1 MFGPLGLPEV
11 LLILVLALL
20 IFGPKR
26 LPEVGRTIGKGLSEF
41 RRASSDLK
49 RTVNAELALDE
60 DERPPTSRRPDGG
73 SRAGGSRKPRL
84 ASAPAEPPPGA
95 VASEP
100 GPATPEPGDAGGRT
114 PDVPP
119 AASPSGEGASGKSPS
134 GKSPSGK
141 GGSGEG
147 ATGSEESAGSADNP
161 AAEAEGSPAE
171 RDEPAKAQ

>member
-26 LPEVGRTIGKGLSEF
+26 LPEVGRTIGKGLGEF

-60 DERPPTSRRPDGG
+60 DERPPTSRRPEVAPRSTG
-73 SRAGGSRKPRL
+73 SRARHLS
-84 ASAPAEPPPGA
+84 SAPAGAPPGS

-100 GPATPEPGDAGGRT
+100 GGEEPEQGSAPAREPGDAAGQT
-114 PDVPP
+114 PDVPSEAAPFGEPDPGAEPEEP
-119 AASPSGEGASGKSPS
+119 AGDPP
-134 GKSPSGK
+134 
-141 GGSGEG
+141 
-147 ATGSEESAGSADNP
+147 ADT
-161 AAEAEGSPAE
+161 AEK
-171 RDEPAKAQ
+171 DEPAKAR

>member
-26 LPEVGRTIGKGLSEF
+26 LPEVGRTIGRGLSEF

-60 DERPPTSRRPDGG
+60 DERPPTSRRPEGRTR
-73 SRAGGSRKPRL
+73 SAETRKQHL
-84 ASAPAEPPPGA
+84 ASAPAGAPPGS
-95 VASEP
+95 VASETP
-100 GPATPEPGDAGGRT
+100 PQGQEQAEATAREPGDAGGRT

-119 AASPSGEGASGKSPS
+119 ASPAP
-134 GKSPSGK
+134 
-141 GGSGEG
+141 
-147 ATGSEESAGSADNP
+147 TG
-161 AAEAEGSPAE
+161 AEGTGQGEPEEPAE
-171 RDEPAKAQ
+171 DAGETPAPNDEPATAR